1 MVRSHPSVRRILL
14 GVLVTAFLGVTG
26 QRGTPAQG
34 TAPALQPV
42 LRLYTIPGYTA
53 RGLEESASA
62 SWQFDP
68 SQVQRFSASV
78 TAALNLNGQC
88 FYALSA
94 PAKPWATAV
103 ESRGARWWLEARLV
117 SVEADAATFDVKMN
131 RTVTD
136 SDVSP
141 NEPLQIEQ
149 RIRLRDGGNG
159 ILDVVRSTSSDSQ
172 CGSFAVGLGLGFAR
186 PSGAPEAGLQY
197 DVWLIDR
204 SGDGVERA
212 VRSVSS
218 AREGENAG
226 FVFRPLP
233 FKSDGTPVEDG
244 RGDWR
249 MTLSGNI
256 RGRVLDADTI
266 DLAVDTQRG
275 FGPGDR
281 SGGVTSAGRKRLLVR
296 AGETVEFEMPPADY
310 DRLPPA
316 VRAHRIAIRV
326 TTNRLW

>member
-14 GVLVTAFLGVTG
+14 GVLVTSLLGVTG

-34 TAPALQPV
+34 IAPALQPV
-42 LRLYTIPGYTA
+42 LRLYAMPGYITQ
-53 RGLEESASA
+53 GFDESTSA

-68 SQVQRFSASV
+68 NGVQQPLSASV
-78 TAALNLNGQC
+78 TAALNGKC
-88 FYALSA
+88 VYALST
-94 PAKPWATAV
+94 PSKPWATAV
-103 ESRGARWWLEARLV
+103 ESGATRWWVEARLV

-131 RTVTD
+131 RTITD
-136 SDVSP
+136 ADVSQ
-141 NEPLQIEQ
+141 NEPLEIEQ

-159 ILDVVRSTSSDSQ
+159 ILDVIRSNSPDSQ

-186 PSGAPEAGLQY
+186 PSGAPDAGLQY

-226 FVFRPLP
+226 FVFRPLALNN
-233 FKSDGTPVEDG
+233 DGTPEQV
-244 RGDWR
+244 RTGDWH

-256 RGRVLDADTI
+256 RGRVIDADTV
-266 DLAVDTQRG
+266 DLAINTQRG
-275 FGPGDR
+275 FGPADR
-281 SGGVTSAGRKRLLVR
+281 SGGVTSSGQKRLRVR